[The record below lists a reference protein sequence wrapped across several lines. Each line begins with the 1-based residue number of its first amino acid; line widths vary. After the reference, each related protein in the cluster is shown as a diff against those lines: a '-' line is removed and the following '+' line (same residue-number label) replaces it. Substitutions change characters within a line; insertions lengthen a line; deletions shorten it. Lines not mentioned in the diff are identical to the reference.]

1 LSKVESCIQP
11 FVDRWETTDANAVA
25 TDYEEADKIIDWMNR
40 KKPVVIVADGRFWKL
55 DNPHFVATV
64 LRSWE
69 VE

>member
-1 LSKVESCIQP
+1 
-11 FVDRWETTDANAVA
+11 
-25 TDYEEADKIIDWMNR
+25 MNR